1 MKRFKNI
8 LLVFNE
14 RTESKATLSQAIA
27 LCKQNQARLTVIDVI
42 EDLSR
47 EADLAL
53 PPDVLSS
60 LRSHDFEIRQR
71 DLEQL
76 VEPIRQEGIEV
87 STRVVT
93 GVAFLQI
100 IREVLRYNHDLVIT
114 TADGNGGLK
123 EFVFGSTAMHLMRK
137 SPCPVWVV
145 KPDQPGHYARILA
158 AVDPVPSD
166 QQKTE
171 LAIKIMDLATS
182 LALRHDAEL
191 HIVNT
196 WTLPGESLLT
206 HGRAQIPQ
214 AELEKLLR
222 RTESK
227 HKDALDKLLARYD
240 LEKLQHKIHF
250 LKGEAKNV
258 IPAVAE
264 QNNIGLIVMGT
275 VGRTGIPGFF
285 IGNTAEDVLNQVNS
299 SVMAVKPEGFVTPVK
314 LDE

>member
-14 RTESKATLSQAIA
+14 RTESKTTLNQAID
-27 LCKQNQARLTVIDVI
+27 LCKRNQARLTVIDVV

-47 EADLAL
+47 EADLGLSA
-53 PPDVLSS
+53 DVLSS

-87 STRVVT
+87 ATRVVT
-93 GVAFLQI
+93 GAPFLQI
-100 IREVLRYNHDLVIT
+100 IREVLRYNHDLVIM

-123 EFVFGSTAMHLMRK
+123 ERVFGSTSMHLMRK

-166 QQKTE
+166 KQKTD
-171 LAIKIMDLATS
+171 LAIKIMDLSTS
-182 LALRHDAEL
+182 LALRQDAEL
-191 HIVNT
+191 HIVNA

-206 HGRAQIPQ
+206 HGRAQIPP

-227 HKDALDKLLARYD
+227 HKDALDELLARYD
-240 LEKLQHKIHF
+240 LEKSQHTIHF
-250 LKGEAKNV
+250 LKGEAKNI
-258 IPAVAE
+258 IPTVADL
-264 QNNIGLIVMGT
+264 NNIGLIVMGT
-275 VGRTGIPGFF
+275 VGRTGISGFF
-285 IGNTAEDVLNQVNS
+285 IGNTAEDVLNQVNC

>member
-1 MKRFKNI
+1 
-8 LLVFNE
+8 
-14 RTESKATLSQAIA
+14 
-27 LCKQNQARLTVIDVI
+27 
-42 EDLSR
+42 
-47 EADLAL
+47 
-53 PPDVLSS
+53 
-60 LRSHDFEIRQR
+60 
-71 DLEQL
+71 
-76 VEPIRQEGIEV
+76 
-87 STRVVT
+87 
-93 GVAFLQI
+93 
-100 IREVLRYNHDLVIT
+100 
-114 TADGNGGLK
+114 
-123 EFVFGSTAMHLMRK
+123 
-137 SPCPVWVV
+137 VV

-166 QQKTE
+166 KQKTE

-206 HGRAQIPQ
+206 HGRAQIPP

-240 LEKLQHKIHF
+240 LDKLQHKIHF
-250 LKGEAKNV
+250 LKGEAKNL

-264 QNNIGLIVMGT
+264 RNNIGLIVMGT

-285 IGNTAEDVLNQVNS
+285 IGNTAEDVLNQVNC

>member
-14 RTESKATLSQAIA
+14 RTASKATLSQAID
-27 LCKQNQARLTVIDVI
+27 LCKRNQARLTVIDVVQ
-42 EDLSR
+42 DLSR

-60 LRSHDFEIRQR
+60 LRSHNFEIRQR
-71 DLEQL
+71 DLEKL

-87 STRVVT
+87 ATRVIT
-93 GVAFLQI
+93 GVPFLQI
-100 IREVLRYNHDLVIT
+100 IREVLRYNHDLVIV
-114 TADGNGGLK
+114 TANGNGGLK

-145 KPDQPGHYARILA
+145 KPDQLGHYARILA

-182 LALRHDAEL
+182 LALRHEAEL

-206 HGRAQIPQ
+206 YGRTRIPQ
-214 AELEKLLR
+214 SELETLLR
-222 RTESK
+222 QTENE
-227 HKDALDKLLARYD
+227 HKDALDKLLAGYE

-250 LKGEAKNV
+250 LKGEAKSI

-285 IGNTAEDVLNQVNS
+285 IGNTAEDVLNQVNC